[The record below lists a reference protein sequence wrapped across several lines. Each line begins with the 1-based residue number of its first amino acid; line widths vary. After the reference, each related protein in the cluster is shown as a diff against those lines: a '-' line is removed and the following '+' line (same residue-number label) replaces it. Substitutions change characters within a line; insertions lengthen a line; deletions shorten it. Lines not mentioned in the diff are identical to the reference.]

1 MITEIRISEL
11 TEEPSGTS
19 GFSFPAPVL
28 SGSDD
33 TCLNQHLLSFW
44 SLESMTPIPT
54 SQRGL
59 AYWHISATVL
69 EKGPHD
75 LIPFQIQ
82 IAITQNLGL

>member
-54 SQRGL
+54 SQ
-59 AYWHISATVL
+59 
-69 EKGPHD
+69 
-75 LIPFQIQ
+75 
-82 IAITQNLGL
+82 